1 MDPLQT
7 GAEAGARRGA
17 ALPTWAPNAI
27 TLVRLV
33 LIPLFLAS
41 AWATQSAAR
50 TGGAVEEPRI
60 LALSLLAVIAASD
73 FVDGYLA
80 RRYGVAT
87 QLGSALDAGADWLTQ
102 LSSLGFFALTHG
114 PAFPSVPVWLP
125 ALLLARNVVVAG
137 GWMVARRRDPNV
149 RMQHRMHGKVAT
161 AVGFALL
168 LAVTAGLSDSVVRP
182 LIWLVAASATY
193 SFVAYG
199 LEGWRILRQAA
210 RVP

>member
-1 MDPLQT
+1 MQT
-7 GAEAGARRGA
+7 GVEAGARRRA
-17 ALPTWAPNAI
+17 ALPTWAPNAM
-27 TLVRLV
+27 TLLRLV

-41 AWATQSAAR
+41 AWASQSAAR
-50 TGGAVEEPRI
+50 AGGSVEEPRI

-73 FVDGYLA
+73 FLDGYLA
-80 RRYGVAT
+80 RRHGLVT

-102 LSSLGFFALTHG
+102 LSFLGFFALTRG

-149 RMQHRMHGKVAT
+149 RMLHRIHGKVAT

-168 LAVTAGLSDSVVRP
+168 LGVTAGLADTVVRP
-182 LIWLVAASATY
+182 LIWLVAVAATY

-199 LEGWRILRQAA
+199 LEGWRVLRRGA